1 MRTIQ
6 DVLARL
12 RAEYLETPGLRL
24 TAAQVQGLC
33 DIEPTLCRSVLDA
46 LVKAKFLCV
55 APDGRYRRPT
65 EEAAPRARVVKTR
78 SKVDRGT
85 RRRRNTTTTPN

>member
-33 DIEPTLCRSVLDA
+33 GIEPTLCRSVLDA
-46 LVKAKFLCV
+46 LVEAKFLCV
-55 APDGRYRRPT
+55 APDGTYRRPT
-65 EEAAPRARVVKTR
+65 DEATAGERVVKPR

-85 RRRRNTTTTPN
+85 RKAS